1 MRAFRSVF
9 LLWMLAMLAHM
20 ACAVGEDS
28 FDDGANPDCD
38 GTYIAAVEDDLDGTV
53 DTSTPG
59 DAPEVTLFAYVPGT
73 TTKILQTYELS
84 ITLAPEFNFLG
95 FGNAGASVGQ
105 YDFDFTNPNNHIFD
119 PDLLPSD
126 YRIPHI
132 TIDSNTAYADSKKD
146 GVYEAGVDAIAM
158 HTTTPGGSDV
168 FTMILPSGGTKRG
181 GHCSYFDT
189 DIRFT
194 LPAGV
199 VQLPAVP
206 GSYDV
211 MLTATSVDPDTGD
224 ANDHQGK
231 PPIVYQ
237 RTIAV
242 WVPEPGASALG
253 LAAIAPLAALA
264 RRRTTPRAR

>member
-1 MRAFRSVF
+1 
-9 LLWMLAMLAHM
+9 
-20 ACAVGEDS
+20 
-28 FDDGANPDCD
+28 
-38 GTYIAAVEDDLDGTV
+38 
-53 DTSTPG
+53 
-59 DAPEVTLFAYVPGT
+59 
-73 TTKILQTYELS
+73 
-84 ITLAPEFNFLG
+84 
-95 FGNAGASVGQ
+95 
-105 YDFDFTNPNNHIFD
+105 
-119 PDLLPSD
+119 
-126 YRIPHI
+126 
-132 TIDSNTAYADSKKD
+132 
-146 GVYEAGVDAIAM
+146 
-158 HTTTPGGSDV
+158 
-168 FTMILPSGGTKRG
+168 MILPSGGTKRG

-199 VQLPAVP
+199 VQLPAVA

-237 RTIAV
+237 RTIPV

-264 RRRTTPRAR
+264 RRRTTPRAH